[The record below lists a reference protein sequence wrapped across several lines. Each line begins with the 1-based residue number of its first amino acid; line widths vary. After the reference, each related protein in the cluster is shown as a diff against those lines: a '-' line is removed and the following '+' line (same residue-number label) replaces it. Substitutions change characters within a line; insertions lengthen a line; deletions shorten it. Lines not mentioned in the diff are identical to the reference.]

1 MPTNPGAYDRGFTL
15 MEAILVIAI
24 LGIIAG
30 MVAVFIRAPIDGY
43 IDTVRRAEMADTA
56 DTALRRIG
64 RDIRLAL
71 PNSLR
76 VSGGGSF
83 VEFIPVVTGGRY
95 RHDDSCFNATGC
107 SQLRSIGEVIQSHV
121 APPMTAALPAG
132 NHLAIFNQYNN
143 ANADC
148 NAAANNFSVY
158 CGHGVVA
165 LTGAASAPTPWVPP
179 AGTNSVFDTFSFA
192 NTRFQPV
199 NGSPTRR
206 FFVIAASPVTYACDA
221 ASGTL
226 WRLSGYTRQAVQ
238 PTNLAAPPLSTATV
252 RARLAAGVACAG
264 VGLPLSFSYAGGAG
278 ERAGL
283 LTAWITLQD
292 AASGESVSLMQQVHV
307 DNTP

>member
-1 MPTNPGAYDRGFTL
+1 MPMSARHGNRGFTL

-24 LGIIAG
+24 TGIVAG
-30 MVAVFIRAPIDGY
+30 MVAVFIPAPIDGY
-43 IDTVRRAEMADTA
+43 VDTVRRAEMADTA

-76 VSGGGSF
+76 VGGGGSF
-83 VEFIPVVTGGRY
+83 VEFIPVITGGRY
-95 RHDDSCFNATGC
+95 RHDDNCFNATGC
-107 SQLRSIGEVIQSHV
+107 SQLRSIGEVIQGHV
-121 APPMTAALPAG
+121 APAMTAALAAG

-165 LTGAASAPTPWVPP
+165 LTGAVSAPSPWVPP
-179 AGTNSVFDTFSFA
+179 AGVNTVFDTFSFA
-192 NTRFQPV
+192 NTQFQPA

-206 FFVIAASPVTYACDA
+206 FFIVAASPVTYACDA

-226 WRLSGYTRQAVQ
+226 WRISGYARQAVQ
-238 PTNLAAPPLSTATV
+238 PTNLAAPPLSTATEH
-252 RARLAAGVACAG
+252 ARLAVGVACAG
-264 VGLPLSFSYAGGAG
+264 AGLPVPFAYAGGAG

-283 LTAWITLQD
+283 LTAWVTLQD
-292 AASGESVSLMQQVHV
+292 ASGESVSLMHQVHV

>member
-1 MPTNPGAYDRGFTL
+1 MNGCHGHRGFTL

-24 LGIIAG
+24 TGIIAG

-43 IDTVRRAEMADTA
+43 VDTVRRAEMADAA
-56 DTALRRIG
+56 DTALRRIA
-64 RDIRLAL
+64 RDVRLAL

-76 VSGGGSF
+76 VGGGSSF
-83 VEFIPVVTGGRY
+83 VEFIPVITGGRY
-95 RHDDSCFNATGC
+95 RHDDACFSAAGC
-107 SQLRSIGEVIQSHV
+107 TQLRSIGEVIQGHV
-121 APPMTAALPAG
+121 APALTGALPAG
-132 NHLAIFNQYNN
+132 SQLAIFNQYNN

-148 NAAANNFSVY
+148 NAAAGIFSVY
-158 CGHGVVA
+158 CSHGIAA
-165 LTGAASAPTPWVPP
+165 LTGSASAPSPWVAP
-179 AGTNSVFDTFSFA
+179 AGTDTVFDTFSFA

-206 FFVIAASPVTYACDA
+206 FFIVTASPVTYACDA
-221 ASGTL
+221 GTGTL
-226 WRLSGYTRQAVQ
+226 WRISGYVRQAAQ
-238 PTNLAAPPLSTATV
+238 PTDLAAPPLATAAV
-252 RARLAAGVACAG
+252 RARLATGVLCAGAGV
-264 VGLPLSFSYAGGAG
+264 PLAFAYAGGAG